1 MTLKQIYNL
10 AIQMGIKTDPRGEK
24 EVQKI
29 LNKEKEKFKELKKS
43 QRDPLWTE
51 QEEFDQEKFFNP
63 YADSRILYDASKDKQ
78 IKRVLVG
85 IDLEGPE
92 VLLADRLTE
101 KGKKIDLLIAHHPE
115 GKALASLAEVMHLQ
129 EDLLYKFGV
138 SINVAEG
145 IMSPRIAEVART
157 IAPANH
163 SRAIDMAK
171 ILNFSFMCLH
181 TSIDNLVADF
191 IQKKID
197 KEKPETLGEIIKLLK
212 IIPEYNQATKENV
225 GPKIFVGHSEKK
237 AGKIAISEITG
248 GTESPKEI
256 YEKLS
261 HAGVG
266 TVIGMHISEAN
277 RKEAEKHHINVVIA
291 GHYSSDSLGMN
302 LFLDELEKKGIEII
316 PCSGLIRVKR
326 IKKSNR

>member
-10 AIQMGIKTDPRGEK
+10 AIQVGIKTDPRGKK
-24 EVQKI
+24 EVDKI
-29 LNKEKEKFKELKKS
+29 LKKEKEKFKELKK
-43 QRDPLWTE
+43 QE

-63 YADSRILYDASKDKQ
+63 YADSRILNDISGDKQ
-78 IKRVLVG
+78 IKRILVG

-92 VLLADRLTE
+92 ILLADRLTE

-115 GKALASLAEVMHLQ
+115 GKALASLSEVMHLQ
-129 EDLLYKFGV
+129 EDLLYKLGV

-145 IMSPRIAEVART
+145 IMNPHIAEVART

-163 SRAIDMAK
+163 FRAIDMAK
-171 ILNFSFMCLH
+171 ILNFSFMCVH
-181 TSIDNLVADF
+181 TPADNLVMDF

-197 KEKPETLGEIIKLLK
+197 REKPETLGEIIKLLK
-212 IIPEYNQATKENV
+212 TIPEYNQATKENA
-225 GPKIFVGHSEKK
+225 GPKIFVGHSERK

-248 GTESPKEI
+248 GTEGPKEI

-266 TVIGMHISEAN
+266 TVIGMHMSEAS
-277 RKEAEKHHINVVIA
+277 RKEAEKYHINVVIA

-302 LFLDELEKKGIEII
+302 LFLDELEKRGIEII

-326 IKKSNR
+326 FLHNA